1 MNNQGTHQTSSL
13 TSMDPLHTPLT
24 PWDPL
29 SAPPYPLGPLNIP
42 IGPLGPSVDRSRSPV
57 LHCKLDVALDLM
69 ISRDACLDP
78 LSRPP
83 WSPGIPYSTLWTSL
97 LTDPQTKPD
106 YQVTSWSLR
115 ILQSFPLILFKAYH
129 AVHFISRTFLGQ
141 FCLVEKTLKKFFVPA
156 ILNIFTQSF
165 FTPISL
171 VKVFALI
178 WVKELHFLRIS
189 KFHLFY

>member
-141 FCLVEKTLKKFFVPA
+141 FGLVEKTLKNFFFW
-156 ILNIFTQSF
+156 L
-165 FTPISL
+165 
-171 VKVFALI
+171 
-178 WVKELHFLRIS
+178 
-189 KFHLFY
+189 Y